1 MLSNVTSGGLHG
13 IECFPVCVETD
24 VSEGLPIFEF
34 VGFLSAEVK
43 EARERVKTALKNSGF
58 AFPIK
63 HITVNLSPAGLR
75 KSGTG
80 FDLPIALSLLLALKI
95 IPPNCLKD
103 TFVAGELRL
112 SGEIRGIPG
121 VLPMVVCAKRS
132 GMKRCIVPKE
142 NVCEGSVV
150 EGIEVYGA
158 STLAEVVEF
167 LKGYIEILPSTCR
180 LGQMLSGSPDYSH
193 DLMNI
198 QGQEFARRALEI
210 AASGMH
216 NMLMMG
222 PPGAGKTMLS
232 KCIPSILPPLSHE
245 ESLEVSTIYSVGGK
259 LDSNTTLIT
268 TRPFVEPH
276 HSTSTIALTGGG
288 GVIRP
293 GSVSYA
299 DKGVLFMDEF
309 PEFSRESL
317 EALRQPLEE
326 KKVHIIRARD
336 SLTFPADFMLIAA
349 MNPCPC
355 GAYPDLRK
363 CTCTDAMR
371 KRYMGKISK
380 PILDRIDI
388 CIQVEKVTAD
398 SLLTKQYGES
408 SAAVRERVIRTQ
420 QIQNERFRDY
430 DITLNSQMNNEL
442 TEKFCFLGNE
452 EKELMR
458 MIFTKYDMSARTYY
472 RILKVSRTIA
482 DMEQS
487 ENINVK
493 HLSEAVRMKVNFE

>member
-1 MLSNVTSGGLHG
+1 MLSFVTSGGLHG

-24 VSEGLPIFEF
+24 ISEGLPIFEF
-34 VGFLSAEVK
+34 VGFLSSEVR

-58 AFPIK
+58 SLPVK
-63 HITVNLSPAGLR
+63 HVTVNLSPAGLK

-80 FDLPIALSLLLALKI
+80 FDLAIALSLLLAIGAIK
-95 IPPNCLKD
+95 PDCLSD

-112 SGEIRGIPG
+112 SGDIRGIPG
-121 VLPMVVCAKRS
+121 ILPMVICAKKN
-132 GMKRCIVPKE
+132 GLKRCIVPSD
-142 NVCEGSVV
+142 NAVEGAVV
-150 EGIEVYGA
+150 EGIEVYGID
-158 STLAEVVEF
+158 TLSNVVSF
-167 LKGYIEILPSTCR
+167 LNGSLNLDPCTDSSGNNLVGSIQYNND
-180 LGQMLSGSPDYSH
+180 LSD
-193 DLMNI
+193 I

-216 NMLMMG
+216 NMLMIG
-222 PPGAGKTMLS
+222 PPGAGKTMLA
-232 KCIPSILPPLSHE
+232 KCIPTILPPLSHD

-259 LDSNTTLIT
+259 LDNNNSLIT
-268 TRPFVEPH
+268 NRPFVEPH
-276 HSTSTIALTGGG
+276 HSASSIALTGGG
-288 GVIRP
+288 GIIRP
-293 GSVSYA
+293 GCVSYA

-326 KKVHIIRARD
+326 RKVHIIRSRD

-371 KRYMGKISK
+371 KRYIGKVSK

-388 CIQVEKVTAD
+388 CIQVEKVTAE
-398 SLLTKQYGES
+398 SLLTKDPGES
-408 SAAVRERVIRTQ
+408 SAMVRERVIRTR
-420 QIQNERFRDY
+420 QIQSERFREY
-430 DITLNSQMNNEL
+430 GITVNSQMTNVL
-442 TEKFCFLGNE
+442 TERFCDLGIK

-458 MIFTKYDMSARTYY
+458 NIISKYDISARTYY
-472 RILKVSRTIA
+472 RLLKVARTIA

-487 ENINVK
+487 DKISSD
-493 HLSEAVRMKVNFE
+493 HLFEAVRLKVSLE